1 MKRIQ
6 LFEFEDFHWFPD
18 IIRTGMTNL
27 IVILHKIMGTS
38 DVLTK
43 LLLDIRRKYN
53 YTQIVDLGS
62 GSGGALPK
70 VIKKINND
78 RIDTPIK
85 LLLTDLHPNEQFIYQ
100 IKKNNLKNITYYP
113 TSIDATGFERTTPG
127 LKTMINSFHHMPP
140 KVAKKIL
147 SSAQKNKEPL
157 FIYEIAENKIPT
169 LMWWLLLPISLIIL
183 ILMAFFMTPFVRPL
197 TWRQLLFTY
206 LIPIIPICYAWD
218 GQASMVRMYTFDD
231 IKELLQDIENKD
243 YTWEMAEAKKE
254 NGKNLGYYILGKPKS

>member
-62 GSGGALPK
+62 GSGGALPE

-100 IKKNNLKNITYYP
+100 INKNNLKNITYHP
-113 TSIDATGFERTTPG
+113 TSINANDFNQIPPG
-127 LKTMINSFHHMPP
+127 LKTMINSFHHMSPE
-140 KVAKKIL
+140 VAKNIL
-147 SSAQKNKEPL
+147 SSAQSNDEPL
-157 FIYEIAENKIPT
+157 LIYEMAENKIPT
-169 LMWWLLLPISLIIL
+169 LLWWLLLPISLLIL
-183 ILMAFFMTPFVRPL
+183 ILMVFFMTPFLRPL
-197 TWRQLLFTY
+197 TWQQLLFTY

-243 YTWEMAEAKKE
+243 YTWEMAQAKKE